1 MAKRKPGPKDSKKAH
16 VWNVRAYKDG
26 RGRVITESR
35 VSRHV
40 GTHKK
45 IEVSDS
51 LDPHEGEWGPLD
63 FDEASELEAIAS
75 SDPQEEGVLKVNNGL
90 EEALSFAIATAEER
104 KRKAKQFGSGK
115 EEGTHVETIKRRL
128 IRCHQRERP
137 NEGFAA
143 YWKALGKPQ
152 EYLRSFLEN
161 SGYRLKR
168 ATPSEVVLT
177 GPEGKETRIF
187 KDSHAR
193 LFRLAKKSGK
203 MTG

>member
-1 MAKRKPGPKDSKKAH
+1 
-16 VWNVRAYKDG
+16 
-26 RGRVITESR
+26 
-35 VSRHV
+35 
-40 GTHKK
+40 
-45 IEVSDS
+45 
-51 LDPHEGEWGPLD
+51 
-63 FDEASELEAIAS
+63 
-75 SDPQEEGVLKVNNGL
+75 VLKINKGL
-90 EEALSFAIATAEER
+90 EEALSFAIATAAER

-137 NEGFAA
+137 DEGFAA

-161 SGYRLKR
+161 SGYRLKF
-168 ATPSEVVLT
+168 ATPTEVVLT
-177 GPEGKETRIF
+177 GPGGKETRIF

-193 LFRLAKKSGK
+193 LFRLAKSGK